1 MAVVFPLNKYLIN
14 NNFNESLQSA
24 RKSGHNFE
32 ISLVRV
38 KMMSIDQSKP
48 ELLVLLHLIQ
58 LTIMYLSLG

>member
-38 KMMSIDQSKP
+38 
-48 ELLVLLHLIQ
+48 
-58 LTIMYLSLG
+58 